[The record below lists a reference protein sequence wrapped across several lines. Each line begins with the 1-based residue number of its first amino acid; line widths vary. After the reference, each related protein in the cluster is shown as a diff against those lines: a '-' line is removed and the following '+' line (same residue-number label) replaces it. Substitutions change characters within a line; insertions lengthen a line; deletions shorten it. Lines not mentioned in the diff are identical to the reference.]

1 MPGSSSHAKGSRLR
15 RRWPGEEAAR
25 SGPGRG
31 HGVQARAIDRE
42 GRMIS
47 VRWLPQ
53 AGGQLTLSSS
63 YAAVRRLLAKER
75 TLRRFWKPELQMT
88 PFVYGSG
95 TPVS

>member
-1 MPGSSSHAKGSRLR
+1 
-15 RRWPGEEAAR
+15 
-25 SGPGRG
+25 
-31 HGVQARAIDRE
+31 
-42 GRMIS
+42 MIS